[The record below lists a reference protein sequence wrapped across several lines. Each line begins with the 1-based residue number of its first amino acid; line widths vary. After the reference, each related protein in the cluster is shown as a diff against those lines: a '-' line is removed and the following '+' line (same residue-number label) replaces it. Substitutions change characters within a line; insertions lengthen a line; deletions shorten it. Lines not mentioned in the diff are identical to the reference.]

1 MPFRV
6 TVGNIGEVLQSVE
19 QGYATEIFNYYVDC
33 SKHLVGSRGYGED
46 VVLWLANEPIA
57 EHRGHLNARAED
69 DWEHDFNY
77 VGSTHHY

>member
-33 SKHLVGSRGYGED
+33 SKHLVGSRG
-46 VVLWLANEPIA
+46 
-57 EHRGHLNARAED
+57 
-69 DWEHDFNY
+69 
-77 VGSTHHY
+77 